1 MTEDLIKIGNMTIDI
16 SQVSE
21 IIDYG
26 SHVHVYFHENH
37 SPKSIDLV
45 GADAEGMRRWLD
57 ADRKRSLTD
66 LDEG

>member
-1 MTEDLIKIGNMTIDI
+1 VTEDLIKIGNMTIDI

-21 IIDYG
+21 ITDYG

-37 SPKSIDLV
+37 RPKYIDLV
-45 GADAEGMRRWLD
+45 GRDAEVMREWLD

-66 LDEG
+66 LDKR